1 MSLYSEYGGRER
13 TSLSEVYSIETLESK
28 KKWLETDKKT
38 LEDYEA
44 ALNEQIALVRKTA
57 FSDEVVIVPRN
68 YGKVAYFVTH
78 ERTPIIDGTFRP
90 TLKVIVHS
98 ARYEHTPT
106 EDEVH
111 RRGYSRGRP
120 AAIATAIRWAK
131 DHSCRIRAEM
141 DLTKKEIREILDA
154 GLPFSSSSA
163 AVLPLQVVPA

>member
-44 ALNEQIALVRKTA
+44 ALNEQIALVRKTP
-57 FSDEVVIVPRN
+57 FSDEVVIVSRN
-68 YGKVAYFVTH
+68 YGKVAYFVTY
-78 ERTPIIDGTFRP
+78 ERTPIIDGTPRP
-90 TLKVIVHS
+90 LLKVVVDS

-106 EDEVH
+106 EDEIH
-111 RRGYSRGRP
+111 RRGYARGRP

-141 DLTKKEIREILDA
+141 DLTKKETREILDA
-154 GLPFSSSSA
+154 GLPFSSPSA